1 MDDPPQLI
9 GRLQRPMPERV
20 LNYLVGFGRKSAET
34 LPIGNCRTMLGAGDR
49 HHGHVA
55 AEGSDYFVNGFQFLC
70 HTPIN
75 SYFLKIVNPEILDGT
90 FFFYEQ

>member
-1 MDDPPQLI
+1 MDNPPQPVR
-9 GRLQRPMPERV
+9 RLQGSMLKRV

-34 LPIGNCRTMLGAGDR
+34 LPIGNGRAMLGPGYR

-55 AEGSDYFVNGFQFLC
+55 AEGSDYFVNGFEFLC

-75 SYFLKIVNPEILDGT
+75 SYFLKIVNPEILDGR